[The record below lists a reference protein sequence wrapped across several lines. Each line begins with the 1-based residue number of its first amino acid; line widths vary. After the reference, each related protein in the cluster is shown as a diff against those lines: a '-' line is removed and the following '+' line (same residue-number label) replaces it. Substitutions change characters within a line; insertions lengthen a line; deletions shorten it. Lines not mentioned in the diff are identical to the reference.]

1 MNRCVLRAAVRGRAP
16 GGTQR
21 LIRKDARVAHAGDV
35 HDHDADDVRHCAD
48 EPLLPSPLRFE
59 VETYDQLHVI
69 THPDPGYCFVDANN
83 P

>member
-1 MNRCVLRAAVRGRAP
+1 VCCAQPFGAALLAALNVSSGRTPVSLMQAMFTTTTP
-16 GGTQR
+16 TTFGTVQT
-21 LIRKDARVAHAGDV
+21 
-35 HDHDADDVRHCAD
+35 
-48 EPLLPSPLRFE
+48 ETPLPSPLRFE